1 MVLHQ
6 LLVEYLKLR
15 KTFDIDANGILSVT
29 AKDKATNKQQS
40 ITITGASTLS
50 KDEVERMVDEAEAN
64 AESDKAKSE
73 QIAIKNQSDSL
84 VYQTKKQL
92 EELDS
97 KISQED
103 KTNIKTLVTELETA
117 IQKEA
122 YDEMNLNEKIKNA
135 VMEVG
140 EKVYSQTES
149 NPSDDVIETD
159 FSTEK

>member
-1 MVLHQ
+1 M
-6 LLVEYLKLR
+6 
-15 KTFDIDANGILSVT
+15 
-29 AKDKATNKQQS
+29 
-40 ITITGASTLS
+40 ITISA
-50 KDEVERMVDEAEAN
+50 
-64 AESDKAKSE
+64 
-73 QIAIKNQSDSL
+73 IAIKNQSDSL

-103 KTNIKTLVTELETA
+103 KTNISSLVTELETA

-122 YDEMNLNEKIKNA
+122 YEEMNSLNEKIKNA

-140 EKVYSQTES
+140 EKAYSQAES